1 MSGKISR
8 AVSVERLLGGELA
21 AAAERT
27 LADVQLNASDP
38 AVLVRL
44 ATAQVLL
51 ALYWE
56 LRHQRPE
63 TPADPPGAGDD
74 PAAADDPS
82 LEWVSALLCAP
93 PGLEHDPGTGAD
105 VHRAVR

>member
-27 LADVQLNASDP
+27 LAEVQLNASDP

-63 TPADPPGAGDD
+63 VPADPPGTGDD
-74 PAAADDPS
+74 AADDPS

-93 PGLEHDPGTGAD
+93 PGLDHDPGTGAE
-105 VHRAVR
+105 VRRAVR